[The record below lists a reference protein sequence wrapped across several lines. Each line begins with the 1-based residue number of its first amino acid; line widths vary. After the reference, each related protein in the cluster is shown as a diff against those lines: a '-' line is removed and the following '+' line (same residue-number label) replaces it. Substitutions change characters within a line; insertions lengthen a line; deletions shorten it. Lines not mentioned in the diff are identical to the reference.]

1 MIRESFVRILS
12 SVTVAVVFS
21 GLALGSAVAHE
32 FKLGD
37 LRIEHPWSRAVAA
50 KAATAAGYMAIHNI
64 GKEADRLVGAST
76 PHARAVEIHEMTMT
90 DNVMRMRPAAGGI
103 EIRPGEAVRIAPNG
117 LHLMIIAPDDGFVQG
132 ARIPMTLEFER
143 AGKIDIELAV
153 ETARARAGEHQG
165 H

>member
-1 MIRESFVRILS
+1 MIRESFVRILA
-12 SVTVAVVFS
+12 SVAVAVVFS
-21 GLALGSAVAHE
+21 ALSFGDAVAHD
-32 FKLGD
+32 FKIGD

-64 GKEADRLVGAST
+64 GKEPDRLVGAST
-76 PHARAVEIHEMTMT
+76 PNARAVEIHEMTMT
-90 DNVMRMRPAAGGI
+90 DDVMRMRPVAGGI

-117 LHLMIIAPDDGFVQG
+117 LHLMIVGPDGGFVQG

-143 AGKIDIELAV
+143 AGKIDVELAV
-153 ETARARAGEHQG
+153 ESARARAADHAG